1 MISGVKRSMTAFP
14 TSAECQSTS
23 TAVTPVTPETFSLS
37 RHDRLQARF
46 AACITAAVALV
57 AVTVAGCSSDP
68 GGTGDAL
75 ATGGSMFSGIG
86 YKDLSAKYSP
96 SNGPYGSTTGNPH
109 SVAQIYPGRDGTGA
123 AMAEAQAAD
132 TASAASQAASS
143 GAVRD
148 GDGYQLNFDNAD
160 ASAVCKTILGDIL
173 QQNYVIDP
181 RVTGQITLS
190 SARPVAKAN
199 LVRALET
206 ALKSV
211 GGAIVREG
219 SLLRVV
225 PVQDSLGSGP
235 IEVGTASEGYGTTVI
250 TPKYVSVATVAR
262 LLENF
267 ATRPGAIKADP
278 TANMILVQGT
288 APERRAAIEAAS
300 TIDNELMRSQSVG
313 IFPLANSSPDSIITE
328 LNKIL
333 DTGEGGVGQ
342 KQVLF
347 QAMSRMN
354 AVLVVARTKPVL
366 DTVTRW
372 INRLDRSDPAS
383 VGVKVYR
390 LKFAQAKT
398 VAAMLNDILA
408 GRGSATGQRDQ
419 DALQSSANATANFIQ
434 SPSTS
439 QNGTP
444 SASPTGTPMAR
455 TGGTTT
461 GGIVDPVA
469 PQPPGPGNAQGDQ
482 TPSSSAPGSGQG
494 TLSNVRIT
502 ADVVNN
508 SLLIIA
514 NATDYKIVEAAIRQL
529 DRAPVQVAIEAT
541 IAEITLTDQLQYGV
555 QAYLSNKDLGA
566 GTHNNATFNLT
577 QSVTSAA
584 ISATVPG
591 ANLILGPQTSPRVV
605 LNALHAMTAVKVL
618 SSPSM
623 VVLDNQSAALQVGDQ
638 VAIKTQSSQSTEN
651 LAAPIIN
658 NITYKD
664 TGIILKVMP
673 HVHADGIVNLDVE
686 QEISNVVGNTG
697 GADGL
702 TPTISQRRVKSSI
715 VVASGQ
721 TVLLAGMIS
730 ESSDQSR
737 SGLPGLTSWKWIG
750 DILSSNQ
757 GTSSRNELIIFIKP
771 KIMRDQ
777 QDAQAVSEEFRD
789 RMTKMLSQETDRK
802 PVVVKY

>member
-1 MISGVKRSMTAFP
+1 MIGGVKRILTISSSVFRCRRATTTDP
-14 TSAECQSTS
+14 S
-23 TAVTPVTPETFSLS
+23 VPLS
-37 RHDRLQARF
+37 IPSRCPSNRLRNHSIARVSV
-46 AACITAAVALV
+46 AVALI
-57 AVTVAGCSSDP
+57 ASTVGGCSSDP
-68 GGTGDAL
+68 GGAGDAL
-75 ATGGSMFSGIG
+75 ATGGSMFSGVG

-96 SNGPYGSTTGNPH
+96 SNGPYGSSTGNPRAA
-109 SVAQIYPGRDGTGA
+109 AQIYPGRDGASTATA
-123 AMAEAQAAD
+123 AAETAD
-132 TASAASQAASS
+132 ASASASQ

-190 SARPVAKAN
+190 SARPVPKAN

-235 IEVGTASEGYGTTVI
+235 MEVGTASEGYGTTVI
-250 TPKYVSVATVAR
+250 TPKYVSVATIAR

-278 TANMILVQGT
+278 TSNMILVQGT
-288 APERRAAIEAAS
+288 AQERRAALEAAS
-300 TIDNELMRSQSVG
+300 TIDTELMRSQSVG
-313 IFPLANSSPDSIITE
+313 IFPLANASPDSVITE

-333 DTGEGGVGQ
+333 DTGEGGIGQ

-372 INRLDRSDPAS
+372 INRLDRSDPAA

-419 DALQSSANATANFIQ
+419 DSLQASANATANFIQ

-444 SASPTGTPMAR
+444 SQSSTGSSMTR
-455 TGGTTT
+455 TGGTTTT
-461 GGIVDPVA
+461 GGIVDPAA
-469 PQPPGPGNAQGDQ
+469 PQPPGPGSSASDQ
-482 TPSSSAPGSGQG
+482 PPTPSAPGSGQG

-508 SLLIIA
+508 ALLIIA
-514 NATDYKIVEAAIRQL
+514 NPTDYKIVEAAIRQL

-566 GTHNNATFNLT
+566 GTHSNATFNLT

-638 VAIKTQSSQSTEN
+638 VAIKTQTSQSTDN

-664 TGIILKVMP
+664 TGIILKVVP

-777 QDAQAVSEEFRD
+777 LDAQAVSEEFRD
-789 RMTKMLSQETDRK
+789 RMTKMLTQETDRK